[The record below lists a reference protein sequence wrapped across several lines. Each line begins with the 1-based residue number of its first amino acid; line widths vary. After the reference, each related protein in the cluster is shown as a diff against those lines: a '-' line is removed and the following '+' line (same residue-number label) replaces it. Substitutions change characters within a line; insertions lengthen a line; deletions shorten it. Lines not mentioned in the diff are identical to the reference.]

1 MDTRFNQTKLKKL
14 QIFNGA
20 QLKYLA
26 FASMLIDHVNNA
38 LITPYLNGQGFLL
51 HLSNLFS
58 ILGRI
63 AFPLFV
69 FFLVE
74 GFFKTGN
81 RMKYLIMLL
90 IFGVI
95 SEVPF
100 DLFTSRL
107 PHSVQQCNRSLQ
119 GRTPLPLL
127 GKPESLK
134 ISGI

>member
-69 FFLVE
+69 FFLVDSSKLATE
-74 GFFKTGN
+74 
-81 RMKYLIMLL
+81 
-90 IFGVI
+90 
-95 SEVPF
+95 
-100 DLFTSRL
+100 
-107 PHSVQQCNRSLQ
+107 
-119 GRTPLPLL
+119 
-127 GKPESLK
+127 
-134 ISGI
+134 